1 MSLQVDI
8 KKKLKGFTLDVTFE
22 ADGDCMGILGAS
34 GCGKSMTLKCI
45 AGIEKPDSGR
55 IVLNGK
61 ILFDSEKHINLSTQ
75 KRKVGYLFQN
85 YALFPNMTVRENIS
99 VGLAASKEN
108 SNSRLEELAA
118 LFQLEGL
125 ENRYPWQ
132 LSGGQQQRV
141 ALARSL
147 AYEPEV
153 LMLDEPFSALDE
165 YLKEN
170 LQIQVKEILNRYKGD
185 ILMVTHSREEVYRFC
200 PKIAVVHNGHVV
212 ARGDTREIFQ
222 NPCHVTAAKLSGCK
236 NISRIKRTGENRVYA
251 LDWNTELVTAESV
264 GDEVRYIGIRA
275 HDLQPVYD
283 ETYQENLISCL
294 HPELPE
300 GLFEQVVLFR
310 TAEQSDSLLW
320 WKVGKEQWR
329 EAFVQKLPE
338 QFYLPPEALMLLTE
352 E

>member
-75 KRKVGYLFQN
+75 KRKIGYLFQN

-108 SNSRLEELAA
+108 PNSRLEELAA

-125 ENRYPWQ
+125 EKRYPWQ

-236 NISRIKRTGENRVYA
+236 NISRIKRIGENRVYA

-283 ETYQENLISCL
+283 GTYQENLVSCL

-329 EAFVQKLPE
+329 EAFVQKLPD